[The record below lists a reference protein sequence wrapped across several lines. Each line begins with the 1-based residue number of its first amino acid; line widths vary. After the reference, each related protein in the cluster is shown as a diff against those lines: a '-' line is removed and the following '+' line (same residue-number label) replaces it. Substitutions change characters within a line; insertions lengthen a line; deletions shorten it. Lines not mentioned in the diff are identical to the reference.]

1 MEKQSRRSLLKNAA
15 KAAMVATAGEI
26 ISEKAS
32 ALTATSASKPSG
44 RVEKRIPA
52 GITPPWP
59 PVPISNVV
67 AFGNLLFF
75 SSVGDHAPGT
85 IEEHTKFAIDE
96 LEKNLIAA
104 GSSLQ
109 KVLKVSVF
117 LKNIDDYDRMNVVY
131 KARNWGPIPPA
142 RTVISPAGI
151 PYNPLFEI
159 DCIAYI

>member
-1 MEKQSRRSLLKNAA
+1 MEKQSRRSLLRNAA
-15 KAAMVATAGEI
+15 KAAMVATGGVMI
-26 ISEKAS
+26 QEKAS
-32 ALTATSASKPSG
+32 ALAGASTPKPTEHM
-44 RVEKRIPA
+44 EKRLPA
-52 GITPPWP
+52 GITLPWP
-59 PVPISNVV
+59 PIPISNVV

-75 SSVGDHAPGT
+75 SSVGDHRPGT

-131 KARNWGPIPPA
+131 KSRNWGPIPPA